1 MLESMGSPG
10 LLLVFFL
17 VFIFVQRWL
26 HAELQAV
33 LLILTR
39 SNQLSIGIFSLL
51 LFPGVVL
58 HEGSHYLT
66 ARVLGVKTGR
76 FSIIPSIVPGGKLR
90 MGFVETAHTDLFRDT
105 IIGIAPLISGCI
117 VVAYLGIYRLGFS
130 PMVVQLFNGDFSAIW
145 HSIKEMPVIPDFWLW
160 FYLAFTI
167 SSTMLPSSSDRRSWL
182 PISLFIGV
190 LAIIFILAGVGEV
203 VFDILF
209 PWLSILLDS
218 LLVVMAISLG
228 LHLILAFPLSLIRLV
243 FSH

>member
-10 LLLVFFL
+10 LLLVLLL

-39 SNQLSIGIFSLL
+39 SSQLSIGIFSII

-58 HEGSHYLT
+58 HEGSHYFT
-66 ARVLGVKTGR
+66 ARLLGVKTGH
-76 FSIIPSIVPGGKLR
+76 FSFIPSIVPGGKLR
-90 MGFVETAHTDLFRDT
+90 LGYVETARTDLFRDT
-105 IIGIAPLISGCI
+105 LIGIAPLISGSI
-117 VVAYLGIYRLGFS
+117 VVAYLGIYPLGFS
-130 PMVVQLFNGDFSAIW
+130 PMVVNFYHGDFLAIW
-145 HSIKEMPVIPDFWLW
+145 NSLKDVPVIPDFWLW

-182 PISLFIGV
+182 PLSLFIGI
-190 LAIIFILAGVGEV
+190 LALIFILAGLGGM

-209 PWLSILLDS
+209 PYLTIILDS
-218 LLVVMAISLG
+218 LLMVMAISLG
-228 LHLILAFPLSLIRLV
+228 LHLILAFPFSLLRMVLS
-243 FSH
+243 H

>member
-10 LLLVFFL
+10 LLLAFFF

-39 SNQLSIGIFSLL
+39 SSQLSLGIFSLL

-58 HEGSHYLT
+58 HEGSHYIT

-76 FSIIPSIVPGGKLR
+76 FSIIPTIVPGGKLR
-90 MGFVETAHTDLFRDT
+90 LGYLETARTDPFRDT
-105 IIGIAPLISGCI
+105 LIGIAPLISGSI
-117 VVAYLGIYRLGFS
+117 VVAYLGIYQLGFA
-130 PMVVQLFNGDFSAIW
+130 PMIVQLFNGDFPAIW
-145 HSIKEMPVIPDFWLW
+145 NSLKELPELPDFWLW

-182 PISLFIGV
+182 PISLFIGI
-190 LAIIFILAGVGEV
+190 LAIIFIFAGVGDK

-209 PWLSILLDS
+209 PWLTIILDS
-218 LLVVMAISLG
+218 LLMVMAISLG